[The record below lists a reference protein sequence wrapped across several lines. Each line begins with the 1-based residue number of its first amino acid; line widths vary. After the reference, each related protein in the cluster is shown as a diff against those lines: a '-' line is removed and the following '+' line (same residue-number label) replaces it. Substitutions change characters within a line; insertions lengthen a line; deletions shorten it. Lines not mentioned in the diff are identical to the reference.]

1 MKVMDAAAHS
11 LFASASRNDTKKLS
25 TLSTSTTMQ
34 RVHCPTCGS
43 TAERYYLADV
53 EQVRT
58 QCACCDYLMVLC
70 ARTGRVMEAYAP
82 SFAPALSA

>member
-1 MKVMDAAAHS
+1 
-11 LFASASRNDTKKLS
+11 
-25 TLSTSTTMQ
+25 MQ